1 MKIQGAKKIHYD
13 SGPNMT
19 PLVDIVMVILIFL
32 MLAGSFNQMEHYL
45 VSDVPLQAK
54 GIGAPPPAGTVF
66 PPNFTINVSEQG
78 PMFIVKAGNFASVK
92 DTDPRRACDRL
103 TDQLKA
109 QYRSFKDAGVKMD
122 DVKIIIYP
130 AQNVTLDG
138 LVPVFEAGQNAG
150 FTKVGFGINAK

>member
-1 MKIQGAKKIHYD
+1 
-13 SGPNMT
+13 
-19 PLVDIVMVILIFL
+19 
-32 MLAGSFNQMEHYL
+32 
-45 VSDVPLQAK
+45 
-54 GIGAPPPAGTVF
+54 
-66 PPNFTINVSEQG
+66 
-78 PMFIVKAGNFASVK
+78 MFIVKAGNFASVK